1 MKHIKKRF
9 LEIANIDNIP
19 IDKSKGKY
27 INDIKKEKD
36 FLTILKTDEDKNFLG
51 FMYRD
56 KKTQQNLI
64 INFPI
69 LPMVFYDNAYHN
81 YRISSQQRDAVISKI
96 ANFGN
101 GGSFPEHEIYNFVGY
116 STSSIIMLCVALESF
131 ANEIIAHSKYEYKIE
146 TSKRTEIYNHIQ
158 TQNEIDFK
166 TKLFKVIPNC
176 LKKFPPEKS
185 LFKSKVITLI
195 DFRNKLVHLKSVDSG
210 KESFIFQSELLRL
223 VLGFDYI
230 GSLTEVRNYMNFFR
244 KDYIM
249 DCDCDKDF

>member
-1 MKHIKKRF
+1 MRCF
-9 LEIANIDNIP
+9 
-19 IDKSKGKY
+19 
-27 INDIKKEKD
+27 
-36 FLTILKTDEDKNFLG
+36 
-51 FMYRD
+51 R
-56 KKTQQNLI
+56 
-64 INFPI
+64 
-69 LPMVFYDNAYHN
+69 
-81 YRISSQQRDAVISKI
+81 
-96 ANFGN
+96 
-101 GGSFPEHEIYNFVGY
+101 
-116 STSSIIMLCVALESF
+116 SF

-244 KDYIM
+244 KDYIT